1 MSLEEHWNR
10 LAVHFKRRRRT
21 AHLTQHQLNELM

>member
-21 AHLTQHQLNELM
+21 ALPHTIPTE